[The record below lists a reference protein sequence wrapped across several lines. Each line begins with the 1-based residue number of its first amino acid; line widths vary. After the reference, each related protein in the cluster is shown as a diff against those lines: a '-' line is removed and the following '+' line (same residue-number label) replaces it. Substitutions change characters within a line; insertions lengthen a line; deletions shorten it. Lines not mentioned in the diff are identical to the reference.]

1 MSDRK
6 NEEGEMFLDGKV
18 EGLWHIERIDNASES
33 RCSAKKNAFLSPLN
47 FDFGAVR
54 IQKITGRAKGKRIS
68 RVLD

>member
-33 RCSAKKNAFLSPLN
+33 RCSAKKKCFSFSLEL
-47 FDFGAVR
+47 
-54 IQKITGRAKGKRIS
+54 
-68 RVLD
+68 